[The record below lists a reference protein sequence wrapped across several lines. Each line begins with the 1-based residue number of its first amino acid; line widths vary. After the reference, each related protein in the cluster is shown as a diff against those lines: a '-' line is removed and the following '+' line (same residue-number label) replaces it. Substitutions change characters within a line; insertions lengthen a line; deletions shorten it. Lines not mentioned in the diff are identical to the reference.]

1 MDPNHVHN
9 FCANMFAI
17 TGRQVDQL
25 RGLLSGS
32 TVNVTPDASTIT
44 DNTLPNITETTPHL
58 THILAFL
65 FLIMTMYMMYKDGN
79 TRKGKKGAQS
89 GENTQNRLFDR
100 DRRDDE
106 DMAT

>member
-1 MDPNHVHN
+1 
-9 FCANMFAI
+9 
-17 TGRQVDQL
+17 
-25 RGLLSGS
+25 
-32 TVNVTPDASTIT
+32 
-44 DNTLPNITETTPHL
+44 
-58 THILAFL
+58 
-65 FLIMTMYMMYKDGN
+65 MTMYMMYKDGN